1 MGLIVLTLF
10 GCDSVI
16 SSQGSVSFLNHY
28 KMIFYLNSLVD
39 VKVSC
44 TVISWSRASRKVIKK
59 VASGIWM
66 AWVDEFK
73 VATTKI
79 LHEIVFV
86 WSLNSK
92 KNNVF
97 LKDGFLK
104 MLNGIGTAG
113 QHSW

>member
-1 MGLIVLTLF
+1 MIV
-10 GCDSVI
+10 
-16 SSQGSVSFLNHY
+16 
-28 KMIFYLNSLVD
+28 YLNSLVD

-44 TVISWSRASRKVIKK
+44 TVISWSRASRKVTKQ

-66 AWVDEFK
+66 AWVDELK
-73 VATTKI
+73 MATTKN

-86 WSLNSK
+86 CSLIA